1 MCGSML
7 ASPVSARS
15 RRRRSAWAVRRWDGP
30 GRLILIIL
38 GETMATAP
46 AASFAERFP
55 AASAGIYMPA
65 ILARSSA

>member
-1 MCGSML
+1 VCGSML

-15 RRRRSAWAVRRWDGP
+15 RRRCSAWATRRWDAP

-38 GETMATAP
+38 GETMATVP
-46 AASFAERFP
+46 ATSIAGRFP
-55 AASAGIYMPA
+55 AASAGIYIPA

>member
-1 MCGSML
+1 VCGSIL
-7 ASPVSARS
+7 ASPSARS

-46 AASFAERFP
+46 ATSFAGGFP